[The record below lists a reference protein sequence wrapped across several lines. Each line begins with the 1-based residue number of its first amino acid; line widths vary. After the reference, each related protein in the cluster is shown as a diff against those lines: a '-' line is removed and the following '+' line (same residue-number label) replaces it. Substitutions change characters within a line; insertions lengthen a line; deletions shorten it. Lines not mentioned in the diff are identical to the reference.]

1 MKIPYGVAD
10 FYRLRSEGQLYVD
23 RTDRIAVVEDLG
35 ESLLFLRPR
44 RFGKSLWLTTMAAY
58 YDLRNAS
65 EHDRIFGGLAVGR
78 DPTPS
83 AHRYFVL
90 EWDFSDID
98 PNPPFGAGPR
108 NRRLG
113 AEVHRYLLS
122 SLEIFLARYRD
133 HLPSPVEL
141 TGDAFTSLNRVLA
154 TVEQTP
160 YPLYI
165 LVDEYDNFANEVMV
179 SDKDDYQDLVRS
191 DGPFKRLFKWV
202 KTSLKSRGLGRVFL
216 TGVSP
221 IVMSDVTSGMNVADN
236 VYLDPELNT
245 LCGFTD
251 DEVRGL
257 LERLH
262 AETTASAGVQA
273 PSWTVEGARAMLRD
287 WYNGYRF
294 APTVEASAAVYNPTL
309 VLYFLKHFQRFGV
322 YPRQML
328 DANLAADEGKL
339 DYVAEVVAGQD
350 MVFDLVRE
358 DKPLEVEV
366 LLDRFTLRDM
376 LERSAQDASFLG
388 SYLYY
393 FGMVT
398 LTGETSRRTWLLET
412 PNEVVRGLYLERIRR
427 NLLPL
432 GADRTAVRKP
442 ILDLMEGKEI
452 EPLLDFIE
460 ETLFPTFS
468 NRDATW
474 ANELTVKTV
483 FLTLLWN
490 ATSYIMHSEPE
501 LDHRYA
507 DLCLLRRPDARSS
520 SLWDLL
526 LEFKRLPLKKLKM
539 SGTNL
544 KATPRAELAQ
554 LPAVKKAL
562 DEAEAQLT
570 AYRAALERRQGDSL
584 RLRSFAVVALGFE
597 RMVVRSRL

>member
-10 FYRLRSEGQLYVD
+10 FYSLRGDGQLYVD
-23 RTDRIAVVEDLG
+23 RTDRIAVVEELG

-44 RFGKSLWLTTMAAY
+44 RFGKSLWLTTMATY
-58 YDLRNAS
+58 YDLRHAS
-65 EHDRIFGGLAVGR
+65 EHQRIFGGLAVGK
-78 DPTPS
+78 DPTPL

-98 PNPPFGAGPR
+98 PDPPFGEGPR
-108 NRRLG
+108 ARRLG

-133 HLPSPVEL
+133 HLPCPVEL
-141 TGDAFTSLNRVLA
+141 TSDAFTSLNRVLA

-179 SDKDDYQDLVRS
+179 SDKDDYEDLVRS

-202 KTSLKSRGLGRVFL
+202 KASLKSPGLGRVFL

-251 DEVRGL
+251 DEVREL
-257 LERLH
+257 LTRLH
-262 AETTASAGVQA
+262 AETGATASGGGEA
-273 PSWTVEGARAMLRD
+273 PSWTVESARAMLRD

-309 VLYFLKHFQRFGV
+309 VLYFLKHLQRFGA

-328 DANLAADEGKL
+328 DANLAADEAKL
-339 DYVAEVVAGQD
+339 DYVAKVATGQD
-350 MVFDLVRE
+350 MVVDMIRKE
-358 DKPLEVEV
+358 EPIEVEM

-376 LERSAQDASFLG
+376 LESSAQDASFLG

-398 LTGETSRRTWLLET
+398 LAGETPRRTWLLET
-412 PNEVVRGLYLERIRR
+412 PNEVVRGLYLERLRR
-427 NLLPL
+427 YLLPL
-432 GADRTAVRKP
+432 GADRTAARKP
-442 ILDLMEGKEI
+442 ILDLMEGEEI
-452 EPLLDFIE
+452 EPLLDFVE
-460 ETLFPTFS
+460 QTLFPTFS

-474 ANELTVKTV
+474 ANELTIKTV
-483 FLTLLWN
+483 FLTLLWS
-490 ATSYIMHSEPE
+490 ATSYTMHSEPE
-501 LDHRYA
+501 LDHGYA

-526 LEFKRLPLKKLKM
+526 FEFKRLPVEKLGM
-539 SGTNL
+539 SGAKV
-544 KATPRAELAQ
+544 KAAPRAELAQ

-562 DEAEAQLT
+562 DKAETQLA
-570 AYRAALERRQGDSL
+570 AYRAALERRQGDTL
-584 RLRSFAVVALGFE
+584 KLRSFAVVALGFE
-597 RMVVRSRL
+597 RLVVR